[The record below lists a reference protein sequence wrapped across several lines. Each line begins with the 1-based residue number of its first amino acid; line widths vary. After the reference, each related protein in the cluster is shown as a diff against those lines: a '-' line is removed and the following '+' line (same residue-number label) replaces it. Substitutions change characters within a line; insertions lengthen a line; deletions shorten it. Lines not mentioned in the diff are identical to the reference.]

1 MPSIPLTGKQR
12 RNLKALAHHLE
23 PVVFLGKEGLTPGL
37 IESIGKALHDHELIK
52 VKFVNLKDQKKEL
65 SLQIAEKTES
75 THVDIL
81 GHISI
86 FFKST
91 QGKIKLDS

>member
-1 MPSIPLTGKQR
+1 MSLITLTGKQR

-23 PVVFLGKEGLTPGL
+23 PVVFVGKEGVTVGLT
-37 IESIGKALHDHELIK
+37 ESIRKALHDHELVK
-52 VKFVNLKDQKKEL
+52 VKFVNLKEQKKEL
-65 SLQIAEKTES
+65 SLLIAEKTES

-91 QGKIKLDS
+91 KGKIKID

>member
-1 MPSIPLTGKQR
+1 MASIPLTGKQR

-23 PVVFLGKEGLTPGL
+23 PVVFVGKEGLTAGL
-37 IESIGKALHDHELIK
+37 IESVRKALHDHELVK
-52 VKFVNLKDQKKEL
+52 VKFVNLKEQKKEL
-65 SLQIAEKTES
+65 SLEIATKTES

-91 QGKIKLDS
+91 KGKIKID